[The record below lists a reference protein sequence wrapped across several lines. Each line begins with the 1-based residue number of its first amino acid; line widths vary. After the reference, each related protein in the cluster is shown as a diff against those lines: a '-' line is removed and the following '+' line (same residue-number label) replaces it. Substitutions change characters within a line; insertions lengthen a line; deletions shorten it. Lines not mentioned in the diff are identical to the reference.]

1 MQKETELAM
10 AFNILIVDDSPAMRR
25 VVRRVVDISGVDIGT
40 FLEAGNGLEALAV
53 LRAEWVDLVMTD
65 INMPEM
71 DGEEL
76 LLEVRRDPALAG
88 IPVLV
93 VSTDRSEGRAKQMI
107 LLGADGYV
115 SKPFLPATLSQEMH
129 RLLGGAPDESF

>member
-1 MQKETELAM
+1 M

-25 VVRRVVDISGVDIGT
+25 VVKRVVDLSGLDVGNY
-40 FLEAGNGLEALAV
+40 LEAGDGLQALTV
-53 LRAEWVDLVMTD
+53 LRAEWVDLVLTD

-76 LLEVRRDPALAG
+76 LLEVRKDENLKS

-93 VSTDRSEGRAKQMI
+93 VSTDQTEARIAQM
-107 LLGADGYV
+107 LALGADGYI
-115 SKPFLPATLSQEMH
+115 SKPFAPAALSEELH
-129 RLLGGAPDESF
+129 RLLGGVPDESF

>member
-1 MQKETELAM
+1 M

-25 VVRRVVDISGVDIGT
+25 VVRRVVGLSGVQVGNY
-40 FLEAGNGLEALAV
+40 LEAGDGKQALTV
-53 LRAEWVDLVMTD
+53 LRAEWVDLILTD

-76 LLEVRRDPALAG
+76 LVAVRKDDTLKS

-93 VSTDRSEGRAKQMI
+93 VSTDQTEARIEQM
-107 LLGADGYV
+107 LALGADGYI
-115 SKPFLPATLSQEMH
+115 SKPFAPAALSEEMH
-129 RLLGGAPDESF
+129 RLLGGVPDESF

>member
-1 MQKETELAM
+1 M

-25 VVRRVVDISGVDIGT
+25 VVRRVLDLSGVAVGKH
-40 FLEAGNGLEALAV
+40 LEAGGGREALAQ
-53 LRAEWVDLVMTD
+53 LRCEWVDLIMTD

-76 LLEVRRDPALAG
+76 LLEVRKDPTLQT

-93 VSTDRSEGRAKQMI
+93 VSTDRSEARVQQMMAI
-107 LLGADGYV
+107 GADGYV
-115 SKPFLPATLSQEMH
+115 SKPFMPAALSEEIH
-129 RLLGGAPDESF
+129 RLLGGGETYASL

>member
-1 MQKETELAM
+1 M

-25 VVRRVVDISGVDIGT
+25 VVRRVVDIAGVDVGNY
-40 FLEAGNGLEALAV
+40 LEAGNGVEALVV
-53 LRAEWVDLVMTD
+53 LRTEWVDLIMTD

-76 LLEVRRDPALAG
+76 LLEVRNDPALAT

-93 VSTDRSEGRAKQMI
+93 VSTDRSQGRVRQMI
-107 LLGADGYV
+107 SLGADGYV
-115 SKPFLPATLSQEMH
+115 SKPFLPETLSLEMY
-129 RLLGGAPDESF
+129 RLLGGTPNESF